1 MSILLIINK
10 SVKIEYFMQKSLC
23 IPRIDIN
30 IKKEYIINRIN
41 QFNIGTIKSIREVP
55 LYNQSKYK
63 RIILYFEWDINNKKT
78 KEFDELLEKIGSVK
92 LVYDMPFYWKLMK
105 TNHDN

>member
-1 MSILLIINK
+1 
-10 SVKIEYFMQKSLC
+10 MQKSLC

-30 IKKEYIINRIN
+30 IKKDYIYNKIS

-63 RIILYFEWDINNKKT
+63 RIILHIEWDVNNKT
-78 KEFDELLEKIGSVK
+78 AIEIDEILEKIGSVK

-105 TNHDN
+105 TIHET

>member
-1 MSILLIINK
+1 
-10 SVKIEYFMQKSLC
+10 MQKSLC

-30 IKKEYIINRIN
+30 IKKDFIYNKIS
-41 QFNIGTIKSIREVP
+41 QFNIGTIKSIREFP

-63 RIILYFEWDINNKKT
+63 RIILHIEWNVNNKT
-78 KEFDELLEKIGSVK
+78 AKEIDEILEKIGSVK

-105 TNHDN
+105 TNNQA